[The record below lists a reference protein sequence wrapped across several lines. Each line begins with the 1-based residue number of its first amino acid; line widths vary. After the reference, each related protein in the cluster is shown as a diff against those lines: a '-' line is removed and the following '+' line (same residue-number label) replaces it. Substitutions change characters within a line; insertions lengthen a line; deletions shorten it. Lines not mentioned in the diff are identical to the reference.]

1 MSRGFVLRN
10 PATCCASVETGSVST
25 ASNTT
30 CPATPAS
37 YTRLLHLPAT
47 TIPASPASTISSYN
61 RFLAFSMTAPPPEK
75 SISGGY
81 RPAGLRRAP
90 ESARL
95 PAGCCLCEQYSL
107 GRSPVLSE
115 GRGYEDSV
123 PSRHK
128 KSSLSGC
135 YFVRA
140 QERSDRRGYRGKHS
154 PCPGAVR
161 RTGDTKTLS
170 LRGTKKAA
178 YPAAIFVRAKG
189 LEPIRT
195 KAPDPKSGLATNYN
209 TLAKPFGR
217 LITGAR
223 HRKKPLEAVS
233 TCIRK
238 ECKCKNNLSFL
249 QICKL

>member
-1 MSRGFVLRN
+1 MSCYTRFLH
-10 PATCCASVETGSVST
+10 PL
-25 ASNTT
+25 
-30 CPATPAS
+30 PTPAS

-47 TIPASPASTISSYN
+47 TSPASPASTISSYN

-128 KSSLSGC
+128 KKQPIRLLFCASAGAKRQKGISGKAFPVPWGCPEDWGYEDAVPSRDKKSSLSGC
-135 YFVRA
+135 YFCASEGTRTHTHKGT
-140 QERSDRRGYRGKHS
+140 RS
-154 PCPGAVR
+154 
-161 RTGDTKTLS
+161 
-170 LRGTKKAA
+170 
-178 YPAAIFVRAKG
+178 
-189 LEPIRT
+189 
-195 KAPDPKSGLATNYN
+195 
-209 TLAKPFGR
+209 
-217 LITGAR
+217 
-223 HRKKPLEAVS
+223 
-233 TCIRK
+233 
-238 ECKCKNNLSFL
+238 
-249 QICKL
+249 

>member
-1 MSRGFVLRN
+1 
-10 PATCCASVETGSVST
+10 
-25 ASNTT
+25 
-30 CPATPAS
+30 
-37 YTRLLHLPAT
+37 
-47 TIPASPASTISSYN
+47 
-61 RFLAFSMTAPPPEK
+61 MTAPPLEYTA
-75 SISGGY
+75 SGGY

-128 KSSLSGC
+128 KKQPLRLLFCASAGAKRQKGISGKAFPVPWGCPEDWGYEDAVPSLHKKSSLPGC
-135 YFVRA
+135 F
-140 QERSDRRGYRGKHS
+140 
-154 PCPGAVR
+154 
-161 RTGDTKTLS
+161 
-170 LRGTKKAA
+170 
-178 YPAAIFVRAKG
+178 FVRAKG

-238 ECKCKNNLSFL
+238 GYKCKNYLSFL

>member
-61 RFLAFSMTAPPPEK
+61 RFLAFSMTTPPPEK

-95 PAGCCLCEQYSL
+95 PAGCCLC
-107 GRSPVLSE
+107 
-115 GRGYEDSV
+115 
-123 PSRHK
+123 
-128 KSSLSGC
+128 
-135 YFVRA
+135 
-140 QERSDRRGYRGKHS
+140 DRC
-154 PCPGAVR
+154 CPKD
-161 RTGDTKTLS
+161 GDTKTLS

-238 ECKCKNNLSFL
+238 EYKCKNYLSFL

>member
-107 GRSPVLSE
+107 GRSPVLSGGLGIRRRCPFAGQKKQPIRLLFLCE
-115 GRGYEDSV
+115 RRDSN
-123 PSRHK
+123 PYAQRH
-128 KSSLSGC
+128 
-135 YFVRA
+135 
-140 QERSDRRGYRGKHS
+140 QI
-154 PCPGAVR
+154 
-161 RTGDTKTLS
+161 LS
-170 LRGTKKAA
+170 LAWLPITTRSQN
-178 YPAAIFVRAKG
+178 PSEG
-189 LEPIRT
+189 L
-195 KAPDPKSGLATNYN
+195 
-209 TLAKPFGR
+209 
-217 LITGAR
+217 
-223 HRKKPLEAVS
+223 
-233 TCIRK
+233 
-238 ECKCKNNLSFL
+238 
-249 QICKL
+249 

>member
-107 GRSPVLSE
+107 GRSPGLSE
-115 GRGYEDSV
+115 GLGIRRLCPFAAQKKQPERLLFCASEGT
-123 PSRHK
+123 RTHTHK
-128 KSSLSGC
+128 GT
-135 YFVRA
+135 
-140 QERSDRRGYRGKHS
+140 RS
-154 PCPGAVR
+154 
-161 RTGDTKTLS
+161 
-170 LRGTKKAA
+170 
-178 YPAAIFVRAKG
+178 
-189 LEPIRT
+189 
-195 KAPDPKSGLATNYN
+195 
-209 TLAKPFGR
+209 
-217 LITGAR
+217 
-223 HRKKPLEAVS
+223 
-233 TCIRK
+233 
-238 ECKCKNNLSFL
+238 
-249 QICKL
+249 

>member
-1 MSRGFVLRN
+1 MS
-10 PATCCASVETGSVST
+10 C
-25 ASNTT
+25 
-30 CPATPAS
+30 
-37 YTRLLHLPAT
+37 YTRFLHLPAT

-115 GRGYEDSV
+115 GRGYEDFV

-135 YFVRA
+135 F
-140 QERSDRRGYRGKHS
+140 
-154 PCPGAVR
+154 
-161 RTGDTKTLS
+161 
-170 LRGTKKAA
+170 
-178 YPAAIFVRAKG
+178 FVRAKG

-238 ECKCKNNLSFL
+238 GYKCKNYLSFL

>member
-1 MSRGFVLRN
+1 MRN

-128 KSSLSGC
+128 KAAG
-135 YFVRA
+135 
-140 QERSDRRGYRGKHS
+140 
-154 PCPGAVR
+154 
-161 RTGDTKTLS
+161 
-170 LRGTKKAA
+170 KAA
-178 YPAAIFVRAKG
+178 FFVRAKG

-238 ECKCKNNLSFL
+238 GYKCKNYLSFL

>member
-95 PAGCCLCEQYSL
+95 PAGCCLC
-107 GRSPVLSE
+107 
-115 GRGYEDSV
+115 
-123 PSRHK
+123 
-128 KSSLSGC
+128 
-135 YFVRA
+135 
-140 QERSDRRGYRGKHS
+140 DRC
-154 PCPGAVR
+154 CPKD
-161 RTGDTKTLS
+161 GDTKTLS

-238 ECKCKNNLSFL
+238 EYKCKNYLSFL

>member
-1 MSRGFVLRN
+1 MSCYTRFLH
-10 PATCCASVETGSVST
+10 PL
-25 ASNTT
+25 
-30 CPATPAS
+30 PTPAS

-128 KSSLSGC
+128 KAAG
-135 YFVRA
+135 
-140 QERSDRRGYRGKHS
+140 
-154 PCPGAVR
+154 
-161 RTGDTKTLS
+161 
-170 LRGTKKAA
+170 KAA
-178 YPAAIFVRAKG
+178 FFVRAKG

-238 ECKCKNNLSFL
+238 GYKCKNYLSFL

>member
-30 CPATPAS
+30 CPATPAC

-95 PAGCCLCEQYSL
+95 PAGYCLCEQYSL
-107 GRSPVLSE
+107 GRSPGLSE
-115 GRGYEDSV
+115 GLGIRRLC
-123 PSRHK
+123 P
-128 KSSLSGC
+128 
-135 YFVRA
+135 FAA
-140 QERSDRRGYRGKHS
+140 Q
-154 PCPGAVR
+154 
-161 RTGDTKTLS
+161 
-170 LRGTKKAA
+170 KKAA
-178 YPAAIFVRAKG
+178 GEAAFLCERRDSNPYAQRHQILSLAWLPITTRSQNPSEG
-189 LEPIRT
+189 L
-195 KAPDPKSGLATNYN
+195 
-209 TLAKPFGR
+209 
-217 LITGAR
+217 
-223 HRKKPLEAVS
+223 
-233 TCIRK
+233 
-238 ECKCKNNLSFL
+238 
-249 QICKL
+249 

>member
-1 MSRGFVLRN
+1 MS
-10 PATCCASVETGSVST
+10 C
-25 ASNTT
+25 
-30 CPATPAS
+30 
-37 YTRLLHLPAT
+37 YTRFLHLPAT

-128 KSSLSGC
+128 K
-135 YFVRA
+135 
-140 QERSDRRGYRGKHS
+140 
-154 PCPGAVR
+154 
-161 RTGDTKTLS
+161 
-170 LRGTKKAA
+170 AA
-178 YPAAIFVRAKG
+178 SPAAILCERRSEATEGDIGESIPRALG
-189 LEPIRT
+189 LSGGLGIRRLCPFAGQKKQPIRLLFLCERRDSNPYAQRHQILSLAWLPIT
-195 KAPDPKSGLATNYN
+195 TRSQNPSEGL
-209 TLAKPFGR
+209 
-217 LITGAR
+217 
-223 HRKKPLEAVS
+223 
-233 TCIRK
+233 
-238 ECKCKNNLSFL
+238 
-249 QICKL
+249 

>member
-1 MSRGFVLRN
+1 MS
-10 PATCCASVETGSVST
+10 C
-25 ASNTT
+25 
-30 CPATPAS
+30 
-37 YTRLLHLPAT
+37 YTRFLHLPAT

-161 RTGDTKTLS
+161 RTGIRRRCPFAGQKKQPIRLLFLCERRDSNPYAQRHQILS
-170 LRGTKKAA
+170 LAWLPITTRSQN
-178 YPAAIFVRAKG
+178 PSEG
-189 LEPIRT
+189 L
-195 KAPDPKSGLATNYN
+195 
-209 TLAKPFGR
+209 
-217 LITGAR
+217 
-223 HRKKPLEAVS
+223 
-233 TCIRK
+233 
-238 ECKCKNNLSFL
+238 
-249 QICKL
+249 

>member
-95 PAGCCLCEQYSL
+95 PAGCCLCDR
-107 GRSPVLSE
+107 GCPKDW
-115 GRGYEDSV
+115 GYEDFV
-123 PSRHK
+123 PSRDK

-135 YFVRA
+135 YFCASEGTRTHTHKGT
-140 QERSDRRGYRGKHS
+140 RS
-154 PCPGAVR
+154 
-161 RTGDTKTLS
+161 
-170 LRGTKKAA
+170 
-178 YPAAIFVRAKG
+178 
-189 LEPIRT
+189 
-195 KAPDPKSGLATNYN
+195 
-209 TLAKPFGR
+209 
-217 LITGAR
+217 
-223 HRKKPLEAVS
+223 
-233 TCIRK
+233 
-238 ECKCKNNLSFL
+238 
-249 QICKL
+249 

>member
-61 RFLAFSMTAPPPEK
+61 RFLEFSMTAPPPEK

-128 KSSLSGC
+128 KSSREGC
-135 YFVRA
+135 F
-140 QERSDRRGYRGKHS
+140 
-154 PCPGAVR
+154 
-161 RTGDTKTLS
+161 
-170 LRGTKKAA
+170 
-178 YPAAIFVRAKG
+178 FVRAKG

-238 ECKCKNNLSFL
+238 GYKCKNYLSFL

>member
-1 MSRGFVLRN
+1 MRN

-37 YTRLLHLPAT
+37 YTRFLHPLATPACYNH
-47 TIPASPASTISSYN
+47 SSFT
-61 RFLAFSMTAPPPEK
+61 RFHNIFLQSVSGILDDGTAAGKKHLRRLQTGRTAPG
-75 SISGGY
+75 SGVG
-81 RPAGLRRAP
+81 PLAC
-90 ESARL
+90 
-95 PAGCCLCEQYSL
+95 CCLCEQYSL

-238 ECKCKNNLSFL
+238 EYKCKNYLSFL

>member
-128 KSSLSGC
+128 KAAG
-135 YFVRA
+135 
-140 QERSDRRGYRGKHS
+140 
-154 PCPGAVR
+154 
-161 RTGDTKTLS
+161 
-170 LRGTKKAA
+170 KAA
-178 YPAAIFVRAKG
+178 FFVRAKG

-238 ECKCKNNLSFL
+238 EYKCKNYLSFL

>member
-178 YPAAIFVRAKG
+178 GEAAFLCERRDSNPYAQRHQILSLAWLPITTRSQNPSEG
-189 LEPIRT
+189 L
-195 KAPDPKSGLATNYN
+195 
-209 TLAKPFGR
+209 
-217 LITGAR
+217 
-223 HRKKPLEAVS
+223 
-233 TCIRK
+233 
-238 ECKCKNNLSFL
+238 
-249 QICKL
+249 

>member
-1 MSRGFVLRN
+1 MRN

-128 KSSLSGC
+128 KSS
-135 YFVRA
+135 
-140 QERSDRRGYRGKHS
+140 RRG
-154 PCPGAVR
+154 CF
-161 RTGDTKTLS
+161 
-170 LRGTKKAA
+170 
-178 YPAAIFVRAKG
+178 FVRAKG

-238 ECKCKNNLSFL
+238 EYKCKNYLSFL

>member
-161 RTGDTKTLS
+161 RTGIRRLCPLAAQKKQPSRLLFLCERRDSNPYAQRHQILS
-170 LRGTKKAA
+170 LAWLPITTRSQI
-178 YPAAIFVRAKG
+178 PSEG
-189 LEPIRT
+189 L
-195 KAPDPKSGLATNYN
+195 
-209 TLAKPFGR
+209 
-217 LITGAR
+217 
-223 HRKKPLEAVS
+223 
-233 TCIRK
+233 
-238 ECKCKNNLSFL
+238 
-249 QICKL
+249 

>member
-1 MSRGFVLRN
+1 MSRGLGF
-10 PATCCASVETGSVST
+10 ADG
-25 ASNTT
+25 
-30 CPATPAS
+30 
-37 YTRLLHLPAT
+37 YF
-47 TIPASPASTISSYN
+47 IS
-61 RFLAFSMTAPPPEK
+61 FQPMSMTAPPLEYTA
-75 SISGGY
+75 SGGY

-178 YPAAIFVRAKG
+178 GKAAFLCERRDSNPYAQRHQILSLAWLPITTRSQNPSEG
-189 LEPIRT
+189 L
-195 KAPDPKSGLATNYN
+195 
-209 TLAKPFGR
+209 
-217 LITGAR
+217 
-223 HRKKPLEAVS
+223 
-233 TCIRK
+233 
-238 ECKCKNNLSFL
+238 
-249 QICKL
+249 

>member
-81 RPAGLRRAP
+81 RPAGLRPAP

-95 PAGCCLCEQYSL
+95 PACCCLCEQYSL

-115 GRGYEDSV
+115 GRGYEDAV

-128 KSSLSGC
+128 K
-135 YFVRA
+135 
-140 QERSDRRGYRGKHS
+140 RGHGENPVYRI
-154 PCPGAVR
+154 
-161 RTGDTKTLS
+161 
-170 LRGTKKAA
+170 TKK
-178 YPAAIFVRAKG
+178 Y
-189 LEPIRT
+189 
-195 KAPDPKSGLATNYN
+195 
-209 TLAKPFGR
+209 
-217 LITGAR
+217 
-223 HRKKPLEAVS
+223 VS
-233 TCIRK
+233 LNR
-238 ECKCKNNLSFL
+238 
-249 QICKL
+249 

>member
-81 RPAGLRRAP
+81 RPAGLRPAP

-95 PAGCCLCEQYSL
+95 PACCCLCEQYSL

-115 GRGYEDSV
+115 GRGYEDAV

-178 YPAAIFVRAKG
+178 GEAAFLCERRDSNPYAQRHQILSLAWLPITTRSQNPSEG
-189 LEPIRT
+189 L
-195 KAPDPKSGLATNYN
+195 
-209 TLAKPFGR
+209 
-217 LITGAR
+217 
-223 HRKKPLEAVS
+223 
-233 TCIRK
+233 
-238 ECKCKNNLSFL
+238 
-249 QICKL
+249 

>member
-1 MSRGFVLRN
+1 MRN

-95 PAGCCLCEQYSL
+95 PAGCCLC
-107 GRSPVLSE
+107 
-115 GRGYEDSV
+115 
-123 PSRHK
+123 
-128 KSSLSGC
+128 
-135 YFVRA
+135 
-140 QERSDRRGYRGKHS
+140 DRC
-154 PCPGAVR
+154 CPKD
-161 RTGDTKTLS
+161 GDTKTLS

-178 YPAAIFVRAKG
+178 YPAAISVRAKG

-238 ECKCKNNLSFL
+238 GYKCKNYLSFL

>member
-1 MSRGFVLRN
+1 MRN

-61 RFLAFSMTAPPPEK
+61 RFLEFSMTAPPPEK

-128 KSSLSGC
+128 KSSPRGC
-135 YFVRA
+135 F
-140 QERSDRRGYRGKHS
+140 
-154 PCPGAVR
+154 
-161 RTGDTKTLS
+161 
-170 LRGTKKAA
+170 
-178 YPAAIFVRAKG
+178 FVRAKG
-189 LEPIRT
+189 LESIRT
-195 KAPDPKSGLATNYN
+195 KGPDPKSGLATNYN
-209 TLAKPFGR
+209 TPAKPFGR

-238 ECKCKNNLSFL
+238 EYKCKNYLSFL
-249 QICKL
+249 HICKL

>member
-107 GRSPVLSE
+107 GRSPGLSE
-115 GRGYEDSV
+115 GLGIRRLC
-123 PSRHK
+123 PFAAQK
-128 KSSLSGC
+128 KSSHFGC
-135 YFVRA
+135 F
-140 QERSDRRGYRGKHS
+140 
-154 PCPGAVR
+154 
-161 RTGDTKTLS
+161 
-170 LRGTKKAA
+170 
-178 YPAAIFVRAKG
+178 FVRAKG

-238 ECKCKNNLSFL
+238 EYKCKNYLSFL